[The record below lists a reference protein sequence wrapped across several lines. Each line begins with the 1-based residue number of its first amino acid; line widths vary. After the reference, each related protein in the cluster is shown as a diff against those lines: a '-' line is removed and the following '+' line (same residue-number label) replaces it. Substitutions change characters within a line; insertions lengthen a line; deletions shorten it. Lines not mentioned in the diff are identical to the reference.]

1 MTSSYTILLLFHV
14 QIHSTIIFISQDL
27 VTVYFNHVKCPTR
40 SRAFPNARVRGR
52 LTATRHE
59 NEKQKLGQ
67 AHKHQCAM
75 NGHFVQL
82 KPGRLSVRVVMAANQ
97 QIEKYTDAY
106 RAGVLVELGVVVD
119 VEDLGLA
126 SADRPRRRVVT
137 RGRHGARRTPLHVR
151 QYTQYVTVN
160 IAG

>member
-1 MTSSYTILLLFHV
+1 
-14 QIHSTIIFISQDL
+14 
-27 VTVYFNHVKCPTR
+27 
-40 SRAFPNARVRGR
+40 
-52 LTATRHE
+52 
-59 NEKQKLGQ
+59 
-67 AHKHQCAM
+67 M

-137 RGRHGARRTPLHVR
+137 RGRHGATRTPLHVR
-151 QYTQYVTVN
+151 QYTQSLRHCQHSRLT
-160 IAG
+160 